1 MCIVYTHNLLLISKS
16 LETQRKFLKTIIK
29 LCFLSS
35 APSLGGRQEGARILK
50 VEEILRTLNSGSVV
64 VITRPLQVTIIN
76 QKLNCS
82 RETEC
87 DLTLRGIRSS
97 WRGSQYCSWGNRLR
111 RPQSWATNHFQTEE
125 TPTKEIQPW
134 KIIIEQLSWMT
145 IVQPTK
151 QFAIRTNYRK
161 SLEDRING
169 LSSFNH
175 SSY

>member
-1 MCIVYTHNLLLISKS
+1 MPLLHGYPQVPSLNMCFLFPILVCDMCIVYTHNLLLISKS

-111 RPQSWATNHFQTEE
+111 RPQSWATNHFQTEL
-125 TPTKEIQPW
+125 TDNCT
-134 KIIIEQLSWMT
+134 T
-145 IVQPTK
+145 
-151 QFAIRTNYRK
+151 
-161 SLEDRING
+161 
-169 LSSFNH
+169 H
-175 SSY
+175 